1 MRRYQ
6 SRGINHAGTIQTL
19 TISLLTL
26 AMFLLAVPTQALAQ
40 DADSEARKPADVD
53 LVVLVVDVPAI
64 LAKSKAAK
72 DIQAQLETR
81 RKSYQEEIAVKEE
94 ELKNAQLELE
104 KQRTILSNEAFQEKQ
119 QEFREQLAEVQR
131 GVQQRKSVL
140 EQAFGQ
146 SMNELRKAV
155 IAVVAEISQ
164 EEGANLVLSNQQVVL
179 VDTALDVTERVLKLL
194 DEKVPS
200 ATITMP
206 EIPEGK

>member
-1 MRRYQ
+1 M
-6 SRGINHAGTIQTL
+6 L
-19 TISLLTL
+19 
-26 AMFLLAVPTQALAQ
+26 LLAVPSQALAQ
-40 DADSEARKPADVD
+40 DGDSEARKPADVD

-179 VDTALDVTERVLKLL
+179 VDTALDVTERVLTLL

-206 EIPEGK
+206 DIPEGK

>member
-1 MRRYQ
+1 M
-6 SRGINHAGTIQTL
+6 
-19 TISLLTL
+19 
-26 AMFLLAVPTQALAQ
+26 
-40 DADSEARKPADVD
+40 
-53 LVVLVVDVPAI
+53 
-64 LAKSKAAK
+64 
-72 DIQAQLETR
+72 
-81 RKSYQEEIAVKEE
+81 
-94 ELKNAQLELE
+94 
-104 KQRTILSNEAFQEKQ
+104 
-119 QEFREQLAEVQR
+119 QR

-206 EIPEGK
+206 DIPEGK